1 MLSHLKSSGFQKMM
15 IFDLTLALGYFY
27 AYYLGIDNMASKPLA
42 MHLDSS
48 DISAFFNPNTRTL
61 EIVELETSFLIY
73 CMTQWRQSKIE

>member
-1 MLSHLKSSGFQKMM
+1 
-15 IFDLTLALGYFY
+15 
-27 AYYLGIDNMASKPLA
+27 MASKPLV

-73 CMTQWRQSKIE
+73 CMTQWGQSKID